1 MSSKIWVIARKD
13 IRMYYFKGP
22 VVIFGVLTPLFLF
35 LAFYIGRNLPAAFLI
50 PGLMAMTLF
59 FTSTSVSP
67 VIMPSETQM
76 KTLERLISC
85 PITVR
90 TLIAGDILASFIFGA
105 CISAVPV
112 AVGAALGVSVKSPV
126 ILAIAVLFSAFC
138 FSSLGLL
145 FSAPPTSLVSNI
157 MMLSTFVKFP
167 VIFVSGIFIP
177 MEQMPGWGVAVASL
191 SPLTYFTDLARFS
204 IQGYA
209 YYPIY
214 VDFIALFVY
223 SALFLHLALKLHE
236 RALPKRF

>member
-1 MSSKIWVIARKD
+1 MGSKVWAIAKKD
-13 IRMYYFKGP
+13 IQMYYFKGP
-22 VVIFGVLTPLFLF
+22 VVIFGVLFPLFLF

-50 PGLMAMTLF
+50 PGLVAMTIF

-67 VIMPSETQM
+67 VIMPWETQM
-76 KTLERLISC
+76 RTLERLISC

-90 TLIAGDILASFIFGA
+90 TLIVGDILASFIFGA

-112 AVGAALGVSVKSPV
+112 AVGVALGVGVKSPV
-126 ILAIAVLFSAFC
+126 ILALAVLLSAFC

-167 VIFVSGIFIP
+167 VIFISGIFIP
-177 MEQMPGWGVAVASL
+177 LENMPTWGVVVASL

-209 YYPIY
+209 YYPLY
-214 VDFIALFVY
+214 ADFVALLIY
-223 SALFLHLALKLHE
+223 SALFLLLAVKLHE